1 MAWSQEVLIA
11 KLNPII
17 RGWTNYHNSVV
28 SSDAFQI
35 VDHRIWEVLWKWAKR
50 SIQTNPEIGLSTNI
64 GKEALSEGGIS
75 EQRETGYCFFQKPE
89 STDAFR

>member
-28 SSDAFQI
+28 SSNAFQI
-35 VDHRIWEVLWKWAKR
+35 FDHRIWELTFRTPALLCQYAVQNDHFTYIR
-50 SIQTNPEIGLSTNI
+50 ST
-64 GKEALSEGGIS
+64 K
-75 EQRETGYCFFQKPE
+75 
-89 STDAFR
+89 